1 MLTSYNSFCDWI
13 SPPRSASQD
22 AYLVSSL
29 PSALSLLQS
38 FPSAFAETSSEP
50 SKPLLARTFLIGGAQ
65 LYAQALQSLTKPQGG
80 EEAVLDRM
88 LITRL
93 LAPEHNECDVFL
105 PEYRT
110 ASQIPEDAALLP
122 STSASGSGGSGK
134 AGGEEQEPLSEAQW
148 HKESHEALQDFLGPE
163 KVQAGVVTE
172 GEGDKET
179 KYEFQL
185 WSLKQKS

>member
-1 MLTSYNSFCDWI
+1 MSLD
-13 SPPRSASQD
+13 RSASQD

-38 FPSAFAETSSEP
+38 FPSAFAESSNEP

-65 LYAQALQSLTKPQGG
+65 LYSQALKSLTKAQEGEQGKNG
-80 EEAVLDRM
+80 EEAILDRM

-93 LAPEHNECDVFL
+93 LAPEHDECDVFL

-110 ASQIPEDAALLP
+110 VSQIQKDAALLP
-122 STSASGSGGSGK
+122 SATKPNAGTGGDRK
-134 AGGEEQEPLSEAQW
+134 GEEQEPLSEAQW
-148 HKESHEALQDFLGPE
+148 HKESHESLQDFLGPE

-185 WSLKQKS
+185 WSLKQGS